1 MFKYAQK
8 VFEKVSALKLSGT
21 PNLFRYTSGMGTTK
35 RKTSGSS
42 FRPTSVGINCTAG
55 DSLRSGSTV
64 CSPHSKGI
72 SIATGESEATR
83 TSISTSAR
91 VNSFPLQFF
100 TNEIDNEN
108 LFLLLNPPLK
118 KNLNIFKWFSCTLN
132 IKDNTPENSSLWVSV
147 FKVTSFALWHVSKL
161 IDAGWLSR
169 SCRHHKAS
177 VWSAPCEST
186 VHDEATGAPSA
197 REGETS
203 GIAIRTSTELYI
215 SMLYLIH

>member
-1 MFKYAQK
+1 MVLYKHFHRHICRFVFVATFDAILRFKFITTEMFKYAQK

-42 FRPTSVGINCTAG
+42 FRPTSTGIICTTG
-55 DSLRSGSTV
+55 DSLRSGSTA

-72 SIATGESEATR
+72 SVATGESEATR
-83 TSISTSAR
+83 TSISTSAK

-118 KNLNIFKWFSCTLN
+118 KN
-132 IKDNTPENSSLWVSV
+132 P
-147 FKVTSFALWHVSKL
+147 
-161 IDAGWLSR
+161 
-169 SCRHHKAS
+169 
-177 VWSAPCEST
+177 
-186 VHDEATGAPSA
+186 
-197 REGETS
+197 
-203 GIAIRTSTELYI
+203 LYF
-215 SMLYLIH
+215 